1 MVLLWQGLG
10 KGFSGGVQQV
20 HYFMFPI
27 IVVVRTLQV
36 WTDMTDVQCGYR
48 FKVSGF
54 FPAKYSNLVRF
65 KHWSRDSKV
74 AER

>member
-36 WTDMTDVQCGYR
+36 
-48 FKVSGF
+48 
-54 FPAKYSNLVRF
+54 
-65 KHWSRDSKV
+65 
-74 AER
+74 